1 MKPTD
6 SSLEKLEMLQLGQ
19 RARPEGSVKKGK
31 VKKTICFKL
40 DANSKFGWKV
50 HELIEVTVAK

>member
-40 DANSKFGWKV
+40 DANSKFG
-50 HELIEVTVAK
+50 